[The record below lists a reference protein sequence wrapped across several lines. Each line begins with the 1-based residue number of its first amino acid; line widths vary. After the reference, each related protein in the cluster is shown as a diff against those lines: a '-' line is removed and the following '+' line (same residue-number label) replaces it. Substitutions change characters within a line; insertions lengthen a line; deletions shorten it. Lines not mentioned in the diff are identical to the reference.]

1 MNYYNLR
8 DNMKVQKFMY
18 RKDKQFTLMVKQLL
32 SLSTEQ
38 LSGVIKRIADENGM
52 EQVGILSFQILEMK
66 RNGTLGEMK
75 NEKSKELD

>member
-1 MNYYNLR
+1 MN
-8 DNMKVQKFMY
+8 

-38 LSGVIKRIADENGM
+38 LSGVIKRISDENGM
-52 EQVGILSFQILEMK
+52 EQVGILTFQILEMK

-75 NEKSKELD
+75 NEQKSKDLD